1 MSEPKDD
8 DFFISG
14 GNHLQVNSAQIDQMC
29 LALQG
34 TNTFLDEMLRTLEVQ
49 FSLLA
54 LRYEASCAK
63 WYAISYAGIPPLT
76 SQLLVLQHIWRELV
90 EVVEEI
96 TVGPNGIVS
105 IRRELGELQHRLN
118 RALGIYVHSDDEIK
132 SLITNHFLECRIL
145 PQVAKQL
152 ADRKGFPPVF
162 TVGNRKFYTRQM
174 SDVQLAAVRL
184 SWWQAHYGAEIY
196 GNTRTVAVQGKGLN
210 RTLNTPG
217 FEDSPELN
225 AAWGN
230 QLHDPSR
237 FIMMANWCKSLP
249 VSTLTMIVAPI
260 GGGLELA
267 DSYQKY
273 LIGSRKKDIY
283 RVFAAFEEYK
293 RQRSAKGFNRT
304 ATGRALGVDKSERLA
319 TKILSTREYDRN
331 HAGGG
336 TDATSGAKR
345 RFPRDIGDVLHY
357 SDTINPKG
365 GGAFEVQQWQTAGG
379 QKGVRV
385 ILRGTESWDAGSM
398 QTQDMLTNTEEVAG
412 LESGQR
418 QAVKAALESLGVNR
432 NTPVELVGHSQAGIV
447 ATNLAADP
455 DFERHYNVKSLIT
468 AGAPIAGAK
477 IPEKVKSLSLVNIND
492 RVAQLDAANNSD
504 SANHITVYGDF
515 GNALNPSA
523 AHDRVKTY
531 ARMADTLQV
540 KNYLETDEF
549 MNCRNK
555 VMGFDDKILWARTN
569 RFEVRRVYSN

>member
-14 GNHLQVNSAQIDQMC
+14 GNHLQVNSAQINKMC

-34 TNTFLDEMLRTLEVQ
+34 TNTFLDEMLRTLGVQ

-63 WYAISYAGIPPLT
+63 WYAINYAGIPPVT
-76 SQLLVLQHIWRELV
+76 SQLLALQHIWRELV

-96 TVGPNGIVS
+96 TVGHNGIIS

-118 RALGIYVHSDDEIK
+118 RALGIYVHGDDEIK
-132 SLITNHFLECRIL
+132 SLTTNHFLECRIL
-145 PQVAKQL
+145 PHVAKQL
-152 ADRKGFPPVF
+152 ADRKSFPPVF
-162 TVGNRKFYTRQM
+162 TVGNRKIFTRQM

-196 GNTRTVAVQGKGLN
+196 GNTSSVAVQGEGLN

-237 FIMMANWCKSLP
+237 FVMMANWYKSLP
-249 VSTLTMIVAPI
+249 ASTLTMIVAPI
-260 GGGLELA
+260 DGGLELA
-267 DSYQKY
+267 DNYQKY
-273 LIGSRKKDIY
+273 LIGNRKKNIY
-283 RVFAAFEEYK
+283 RAFAAFEECK
-293 RQRSAKGFNRT
+293 RHRSAEGFNRT
-304 ATGRALGVDKSERLA
+304 ATGRALGTKKSERLA
-319 TKILSTREYDRN
+319 TKVLSTQEYDRN

-336 TDATSGAKR
+336 TDVTSGAKR

-365 GGAFEVQQWQTAGG
+365 GGAFEIQQWQTTGG

-418 QAVKAALESLGVNR
+418 QAVKAALESLGVDR

-531 ARMADTLQV
+531 ARMADTLQA

>member
-14 GNHLQVNSAQIDQMC
+14 GHHLQVNSAQIDQML

-34 TNTFLDEMLRTLEVQ
+34 TNTFLDEMLRTLGTQ

-63 WYAISYAGIPPLT
+63 WYAASFAAIPQVT
-76 SQLLVLQHIWRELV
+76 SHLLVLQHTWREMV
-90 EVVEEI
+90 EAVEEI
-96 TVGPNGIVS
+96 TVGYNGIVS

-118 RALGIYVHSDDEIK
+118 RALGNYVHSDEEVK
-132 SLITNHFLECRIL
+132 SLMMNLSIECGII

-152 ADRKGFPPVF
+152 ANRKGFPPVF
-162 TVGNRKFYTRQM
+162 TVGNCKFYTRQM

-196 GNTRTVAVQGKGLN
+196 GNTRAVVVQGEGLN
-210 RTLNTPG
+210 RTLSTLG

-225 AAWGN
+225 ATWGN
-230 QLHDPSR
+230 QLRDSSS
-237 FIMMANWCKSLP
+237 FVMMANWYKSLP
-249 VSTLTMIVAPI
+249 ASTLTMIVAPI

-267 DSYQKY
+267 DNYQKY
-273 LIGSRKKDIY
+273 LMGNRKKEIY
-283 RVFAAFEEYK
+283 RVFAAFEECK
-293 RQRSAKGFNRT
+293 RQSSAEGFNRT
-304 ATGRALGVDKSERLA
+304 ATGRALGIEKSERLA
-319 TKILSTREYDRN
+319 TKVLSTQEYDRN

-336 TDATSGAKR
+336 KDAASGATR

-365 GGAFEVQQWQTAGG
+365 GGAFEIQQWQTSGG

-385 ILRGTESWDAGSM
+385 ILRGTESWDAGSV
-398 QTQDMLTNTEEVAG
+398 QTQDMLTNTEEIAG

-418 QAVKAALESLGVNR
+418 QAVKAALESLGVDR
-432 NTPVELVGHSQAGIV
+432 NTPIELVGHSQAGIV

-492 RVAQLDAANNSD
+492 RVAQLDAATNSD

-523 AHDRVKTY
+523 AHDRVNTY
-531 ARMADTLQV
+531 ARMADTLKA

-549 MNCRNK
+549 LNCRNK

-569 RFEVRRVYSN
+569 RFEVRRIYSN